1 MSISFTSTSF
11 ERFHRQFES
20 GYMSTYRL
28 VIAGSDERI
37 VWVLARLQDNARQI
51 FELIFGVGGIQN
63 ASHDGGF

>member
-1 MSISFTSTSF
+1 
-11 ERFHRQFES
+11 
-20 GYMSTYRL
+20 MSTYRL